1 MALTVIT
8 ITNAPY
14 ALRGDLTKWM
24 QEIATGVY
32 VGNLNARIRE
42 SLWERVMENVGKGEA
57 TLAYTSRN
65 EIGYQFETY
74 QTLRSKIEIDGLPLV
89 FIPKENPNNEDNS
102 SKGFSNAS
110 KFSKARKFSSKS
122 NNTSLP
128 PIVIIDIETD
138 GLNTKSD
145 RIIEIGAIKI
155 VDGVIEEFSE
165 LIKTDQPLNKEIIEL
180 TGITD
185 DLLNK
190 EGRGILEVLKEF
202 TRFIEDLPLIGYN
215 IKFDLS
221 FIDSQIL
228 REGLEQLKNARY
240 DLLRFIKDE
249 KMFLKSY
256 KLENVLKEYGINRK
270 IEHRALS
277 DAYNTYELLKKVN
290 KLLELIN
297 EEC

>member
-32 VGNLNARIRE
+32 VGNLSTRIRE
-42 SLWERVMENVGKGEA
+42 SLWERVIENVGKGEA

-89 FIPKENPNNEDNS
+89 FIPKENSKNEDNS

-145 RIIEIGAIKI
+145 RIIEIGALKI
-155 VDGVIEEFSE
+155 VDGVIEEFSQ
-165 LIKTDQPLNKEIIEL
+165 LIKIDQPLKKEIIEL

-190 EGRGILEVLKEF
+190 GGREIQEVLIEF

-256 KLENVLKEYGINRK
+256 KLENVLKEYGINRN

>member
-1 MALTVIT
+1 ML
-8 ITNAPY
+8 
-14 ALRGDLTKWM
+14 
-24 QEIATGVY
+24 
-32 VGNLNARIRE
+32 
-42 SLWERVMENVGKGEA
+42 
-57 TLAYTSRN
+57 
-65 EIGYQFETY
+65 F
-74 QTLRSKIEIDGLPLV
+74 RS
-89 FIPKENPNNEDNS
+89 
-102 SKGFSNAS
+102 
-110 KFSKARKFSSKS
+110 
-122 NNTSLP
+122 
-128 PIVIIDIETD
+128 
-138 GLNTKSD
+138 
-145 RIIEIGAIKI
+145 
-155 VDGVIEEFSE
+155 DGVIEEFSE

-256 KLENVLKEYGINRK
+256 KLENVLKEYGINRN